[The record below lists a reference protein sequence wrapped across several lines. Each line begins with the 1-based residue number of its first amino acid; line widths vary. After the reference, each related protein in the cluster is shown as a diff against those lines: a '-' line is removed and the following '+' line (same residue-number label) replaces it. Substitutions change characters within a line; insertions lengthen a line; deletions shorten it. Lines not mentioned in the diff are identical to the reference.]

1 MTSMHSAHQKIAR
14 ESSRKLAEADPRT
27 RDHIVQVVGRARKTL
42 PLKAARV
49 AKLSGHSEQQESKIR
64 NGQRMSEAS
73 RAAIAIYL
81 AAEEEAA
88 SGEQEGVID
97 AMVEVTL
104 RTVSMWPK
112 LERLSTEQLRDEL
125 ATEIAAHETRHN
137 SVCNNLD
144 SAYLHKRTL
153 DKQAMEA
160 AHIRQA
166 RSSIRICAIVQVL
179 SRRTER

>member
-1 MTSMHSAHQKIAR
+1 MTSMQSAQRRVAQQAT
-14 ESSRKLAEADPRT
+14 RKLAEADPRT
-27 RDHIVQVVGRARKTL
+27 RDHIVQAVGRARKTL
-42 PLKAARV
+42 PLKASRT

-104 RTVSMWPK
+104 RTVSLWPK

-137 SVCNNLD
+137 SICNDLD
-144 SAYLHKRTL
+144 AAYLHGQKL
-153 DKQAMEA
+153 DKPAMEA
-160 AHIRQA
+160 AHWRQA
-166 RSSIRICAIVQVL
+166 RSSIRICAIVQIL
-179 SRRTER
+179 ARRER